1 VLLSS
6 PKNIGNVGYF
16 GIAMAGLTGNLPL
29 AASYVFR
36 KRGDVRKQEKSF
48 QETGEKFLGSRRN
61 GT

>member
-1 VLLSS
+1 
-6 PKNIGNVGYF
+6 
-16 GIAMAGLTGNLPL
+16 MAGLTGNLPL